1 MENEKVLI
9 DLLEVAK
16 ALWKKAWAIVLAAAI
31 FGGGMFAF
39 KTHTN
44 VPQYTTK
51 AILYTSYQQNQE
63 FDIDGNTQSISQYS
77 LDDSRALV
85 STCISLSKTR
95 MFLNEVIQ
103 TAGLNLTTAQLS
115 SMIHVQAVD
124 KTELFTITVTADNA
138 EKAALIA
145 NTVSEILPE
154 KVTMINANSHV
165 GIIDNALTPT
175 SPNGNDIV
183 KTSVQ
188 TAFVG
193 AFLVCCII
201 AVLDVTAQYKKQKA
215 QEKQL

>member
-1 MENEKVLI
+1 MEKEEFLI
-9 DLLEVAK
+9 DLLDVMK
-16 ALWKKAWAIVLAAAI
+16 ALWKKAWAIVLVAVI
-31 FGGGMFAF
+31 FGSGMFAY

-51 AILYTSYQQNQE
+51 AILYASYQENQE
-63 FDIDGNTQSISQYS
+63 FIIDGNTQSISQYS

-95 MFLNEVIQ
+95 MLLNEVIQ
-103 TAGLNLTTAQLS
+103 TAGLNLTAGQLS
-115 SMIHVQAVD
+115 SMVKVQAVD

-165 GIIDNALTPT
+165 GIIDHALTPT
-175 SPNGNDIV
+175 SPNSNDIV
-183 KTSVQ
+183 KNSVLV
-188 TAFVG
+188 AFAG
-193 AFLVCCII
+193 ASLVCCIVVALNI
-201 AVLDVTAQYKKQKA
+201 TAQYKKQKA
-215 QEKQL
+215 QQKHS